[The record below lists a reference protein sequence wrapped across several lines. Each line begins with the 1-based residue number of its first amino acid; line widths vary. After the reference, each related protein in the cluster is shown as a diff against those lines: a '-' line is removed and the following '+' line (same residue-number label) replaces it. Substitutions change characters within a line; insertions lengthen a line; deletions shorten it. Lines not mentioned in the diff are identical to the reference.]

1 MTLSK
6 LITRLSPRRA
16 ETSDCEPSRAMG
28 EWVPNGVAFEVPD
41 NGAWPPQQLARTAVP
56 STIFSRGG
64 DSPIPSHTVTHANPF
79 PQRNLITNQPTCQL
93 SHHRC
98 TDVLGELGAAL
109 ILLFD
114 ALLLSVLGL
123 FVIVLRIPTVG
134 YTGK

>member
-1 MTLSK
+1 MLFRVRGTGRGESVS
-6 LITRLSPRRA
+6 TGTDGTHFVR
-16 ETSDCEPSRAMG
+16 EP
-28 EWVPNGVAFEVPD
+28 
-41 NGAWPPQQLARTAVP
+41 VP

-114 ALLLSVLGL
+114 ALRLSVLGL
-123 FVIVLRIPTVG
+123 FVNVLRSPTLG
-134 YTGK
+134 STGK